1 MTIPTYE
8 ALMLPILRNLASSGE
23 QKIADLRTALAS
35 QLHLTYEDLAAML
48 PSGKTPTF
56 NSRVHW
62 AKTYL
67 QKAGV
72 VESRA
77 RGTVRIT
84 DRGEMLFRENLEG
97 ITTRLLTE
105 RYEEMRAWRA
115 ASERIEDRKR
125 APSAQV
131 AMESQTPQ
139 ERFEESYA
147 KLRADTEEELLAR
160 VKTML
165 PAAFERLVV
174 DLIRRLGYGG
184 AGDVASA
191 IGRSG
196 DGGIDGVV
204 HEDALGLDV
213 VYVQAKRWEGNV
225 GGSVVRQFAGSLS
238 ARRARKGVIITT
250 SAFTSDARD
259 DASRMNERIVL
270 VDGRSLARYMY
281 DTGLGLTIDATF
293 ELKRLDIGYFE

>member
-8 ALMLPILRNLASSGE
+8 ALMLPILRNLANSGE